1 MYYMQNGKRVQVPI
15 PSSSQNNTQVT
26 QKSKNSKKGCSSCGK
41 PATWLIILLSIVA
54 IIVFACIIY
63 AILRRSYE

>member
-15 PSSSQNNTQVT
+15 PSSQNNTQIT
-26 QKSKNSKKGCSSCGK
+26 HASKKSKNGCSSCGK

-54 IIVFACIIY
+54 VIVFAGIIY
-63 AILRRSYE
+63 AILRRSTR